1 MTDLDRILSGMKAQP
16 LDPRLDGIDAAVL
29 AGLARRAHAPVSAG
43 AMALVAMLSLAVGV
57 AGSLVPA
64 ATGRADA
71 ALPLGTP
78 IALAPSTLLGP
89 GE

>member
-1 MTDLDRILSGMKAQP
+1 
-16 LDPRLDGIDAAVL
+16 
-29 AGLARRAHAPVSAG
+29 
-43 AMALVAMLSLAVGV
+43 MALVAMLSLAVGV